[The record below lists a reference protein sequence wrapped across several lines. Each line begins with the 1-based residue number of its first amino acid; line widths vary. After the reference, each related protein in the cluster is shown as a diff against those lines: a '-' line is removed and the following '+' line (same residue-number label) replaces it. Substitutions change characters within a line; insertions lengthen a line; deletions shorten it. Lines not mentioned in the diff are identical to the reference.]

1 MAIDEKNKLRP
12 DYNPSWENL
21 RPDLRTPFD
30 GSEKHREVS
39 RKAGIAS
46 GIAKRQRKTL
56 RESLL
61 KALSEEFTNKD
72 GNKITVQDDIVC
84 ALLKKA
90 KSGSVKAF
98 ETVRDTVGEKIRDE
112 KHVIV
117 EQSSELSVNLDLV
130 KAMEKH
136 FNETDK

>member
-1 MAIDEKNKLRP
+1 MPVDPKNKLRP
-12 DYNPSWENL
+12 DYNPTWENL

-30 GSEKHREVS
+30 GSEKHKEIS
-39 RKAGIAS
+39 RRAGIAS
-46 GIAKRQRKTL
+46 GIAYRQRKTL

-61 KALSEEFTNKD
+61 KALSVELTDKN
-72 GNKITVQDDIVC
+72 GNKITVQDDIIC
-84 ALLKKA
+84 SLLKKA
-90 KSGSVKAF
+90 KDGSVKAF

-112 KHVIV
+112 KHIIV
-117 EQSSELSVNLDLV
+117 ESSGELSVNLDLV